1 MTTMLP
7 TIAPATPSHATV
19 DLPVGVHRLMSL
31 KGQFAS
37 LRTVRPIKV
46 RKGKAEILKDSTFTC
61 RVGVNYDNIA
71 AVKEGRA
78 DGSLPA
84 ENAGLPWGEWL
95 VFPYV
100 IAHKGNHYFRC
111 TSVHNDN
118 AIPKVRYLRN
128 GVEISKDEAK
138 VDGLAS
144 EFYDKDETEVFTVK
158 VESITEINGVAV

>member
-1 MTTMLP
+1 MNTTLTNTNAP
-7 TIAPATPSHATV
+7 TFAAV
-19 DLPVGVHRLMSL
+19 DMPIGVHKLMGL

-37 LRTVRPIKV
+37 LRTVRPLKV
-46 RKGKAEILKDSTFTC
+46 KKGKAEILKDSTFTC
-61 RVGVNYDNIA
+61 RVGVNYDNIT
-71 AVKEGRA
+71 AVKEGRE

-100 IAHKGNHYFRC
+100 IAHKGCHYFRC

-118 AIPKVRYLRN
+118 AIPRVIYTRN
-128 GVEISKDEAK
+128 GVEITKDEAK
-138 VDGLAS
+138 ADALAS
-144 EFYDKDETEVFTVK
+144 EFYEKEGEVFTVK

>member
-1 MTTMLP
+1 M
-7 TIAPATPSHATV
+7 
-19 DLPVGVHRLMSL
+19 GL

-71 AVKEGRA
+71 AVKEGRE
-78 DGSLPA
+78 DGTLPS

-100 IAHKGNHYFRC
+100 IAHKGCHYFRC
-111 TSVHNDN
+111 TTVHNEH
-118 AIPKVRYLRN
+118 AIPKVRFLRN

-138 VDGLAS
+138 ADALAS
-144 EFYDKDETEVFTVK
+144 EFYDKDDTEVFTVK

>member
-1 MTTMLP
+1 MSNA
-7 TIAPATPSHATV
+7 TIASAPSTPSLAHV
-19 DLPVGVHRLMSL
+19 DLPVGVHKLMAL

-37 LRTVRPIKV
+37 LRTVRPLKV

-78 DGSLPA
+78 DGSLPS
-84 ENAGLPWGEWL
+84 ENAGLPWGSWL

-100 IAHKGNHYFRC
+100 IAHKGAHYFRC

-118 AIPKVRYLRN
+118 AIPRVIYTRN
-128 GVEISKDEAK
+128 GVEITKAEAEA
-138 VDGLAS
+138 DALAS
-144 EFYDKDETEVFTVK
+144 EFADKDDREVFTVK
-158 VESITEINGVAV
+158 VESITEINGVPV

>member
-1 MTTMLP
+1 MNTIAALP
-7 TIAPATPSHATV
+7 TINNPTLATV
-19 DLPVGVHRLMSL
+19 DLPVGVHRLMGL

-37 LRTVRPIKV
+37 IRTVRPLKV

-78 DGSLPA
+78 GGTLPA
-84 ENAGLPWGEWL
+84 ENAGLPWGEWC

-100 IAHKGNHYFRC
+100 IAHKGAHYFRC

-118 AIPKVRYLRN
+118 AIPRVTYTRN
-128 GVEISKDEAK
+128 GVEITKAEAM

-144 EFYDKDETEVFTVK
+144 EFYDKDGTEVFTVK
-158 VESITEINGVAV
+158 VESIVEINGVAV

>member
-1 MTTMLP
+1 MNTTL
-7 TIAPATPSHATV
+7 TNTNAPSFAAV
-19 DLPVGVHRLMSL
+19 DMPIGVHKLMGL

-37 LRTVRPIKV
+37 LRTVRPLKV
-46 RKGKAEILKDSTFTC
+46 KKGKAEILKDSTFTC
-61 RVGVNYDNIA
+61 RVGVNYDNIT
-71 AVKEGRA
+71 AVKEGRE

-100 IAHKGNHYFRC
+100 IAHKGCHYFRC

-118 AIPKVRYLRN
+118 AIPRVTYTRN
-128 GVEISKDEAK
+128 GVEITKDEAK
-138 VDGLAS
+138 ADALAS
-144 EFYDKDETEVFTVK
+144 EFYEKEGEVFTVK